1 MVSLVADNIDQIRSL
16 CEKHDVAT
24 LWLFGSATGDDFDPA
39 SSDIDFVVE
48 FQPQPRRGFDDVYFK
63 FQDDLREL
71 LGREVDLIERHVV
84 ERSANPYRRRAILS
98 SMEPVYAAA

>member
-16 CEKHDVAT
+16 CEKHGVAT
-24 LWLFGSATGDDFDPA
+24 LWLFGSATREDFDPS

-63 FQDDLREL
+63 LQQDLCEL
-71 LGREVDLIERHVV
+71 LGRDVDFIERHVV
-84 ERSANPYRRRAILS
+84 EQAENPYRRRAILN